1 MSCEIFQILFST
13 IYSLPSVSPSY
24 NSLLVEMISMIYWRH
39 WTFVSTISILPIPNF
54 FFLLDST
61 MFISIIYQ
69 LQLHVTFFLQCFPN
83 YNITSGR
90 GEQSNRL
97 QIVGLGDCLYSDGT
111 YKQGSVLYV
120 TWELICASVS
130 AIHCNLSNNYKTSKH
145 TKYVLLHYYVPPT
158 YDLHCSLLLLLLLSW
173 IIFYSLCTLWIC
185 HIIHSLFYAFRN

>member
-1 MSCEIFQILFST
+1 MMIDWWIL
-13 IYSLPSVSPSY
+13 PDG
-24 NSLLVEMISMIYWRH
+24 SLL
-39 WTFVSTISILPIPNF
+39 
-54 FFLLDST
+54 FLLTPPTLLLVGFFILSDS
-61 MFISIIYQ
+61 S
-69 LQLHVTFFLQCFPN
+69 
-83 YNITSGR
+83 
-90 GEQSNRL
+90 
-97 QIVGLGDCLYSDGT
+97 GDCLYSDGT
-111 YKQGSVLYV
+111 YKQGSVLYI